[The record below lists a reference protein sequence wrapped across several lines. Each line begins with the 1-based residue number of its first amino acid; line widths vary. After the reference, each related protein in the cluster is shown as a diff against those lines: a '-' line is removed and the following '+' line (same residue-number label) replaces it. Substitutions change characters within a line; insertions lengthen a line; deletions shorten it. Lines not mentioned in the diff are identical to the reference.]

1 MSNLDDEAGKSPAA
15 GADSSY
21 AIGNKHPPKQRQFKP
36 GVSGNPRG
44 RPRGSTSFKDGLAKE
59 FGQRVKIQEN
69 GRTKMVSKKE
79 AMIKRFVAKALA
91 GDERVFARLLPF
103 IVALEEGSGA
113 NDAANA
119 LSDAE
124 RTMLR
129 RNARRLL
136 ADIADE
142 EGES

>member
-1 MSNLDDEAGKSPAA
+1 MSSFDDEDAPQPAA
-15 GADSSY
+15 GAASPHAVGD
-21 AIGNKHPPKQRQFKP
+21 KHPPKHSQFKP

-44 RPRGSTSFKDGLAKE
+44 RRRGSTSFRDGLAKE
-59 FGQRVKIQEN
+59 FGERVKIQEN
-69 GRTKMVSKKE
+69 GRTKVVSKKE

-103 IVALEEGSGA
+103 IVALEGAGEA

-124 RTMLR
+124 RKMLK

-136 ADIADE
+136 AEIADE
-142 EGES
+142 EDEQ